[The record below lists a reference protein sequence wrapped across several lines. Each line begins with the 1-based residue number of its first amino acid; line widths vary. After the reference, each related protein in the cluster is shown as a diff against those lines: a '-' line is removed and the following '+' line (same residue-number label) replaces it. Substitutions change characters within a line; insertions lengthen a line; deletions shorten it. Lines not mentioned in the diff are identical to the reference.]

1 MGRLMRIVKKCK
13 FSSLQS
19 DLEMRA
25 KEKCL
30 SRKFSSHDEHQFN
43 SIKASSPSDFDSN
56 RSIKLLIVAFF
67 GVGDTVGKVEFSLCC
82 CYCKREQD
90 GGREREENSERKK
103 TFFSFVRSSCS
114 VFVDVVHF
122 TPSSLL
128 RYTVKEFHYTKVL

>member
-1 MGRLMRIVKKCK
+1 MRIVKKCK

-25 KEKCL
+25 RRKCL

-82 CYCKREQD
+82 CYCKRESRT
-90 GGREREENSERKK
+90 GGESERKTQK
-103 TFFSFVRSSCS
+103 GKKLSFHSFVLLVLFSSTS
-114 VFVDVVHF
+114 FISLRRL
-122 TPSSLL
+122 SS